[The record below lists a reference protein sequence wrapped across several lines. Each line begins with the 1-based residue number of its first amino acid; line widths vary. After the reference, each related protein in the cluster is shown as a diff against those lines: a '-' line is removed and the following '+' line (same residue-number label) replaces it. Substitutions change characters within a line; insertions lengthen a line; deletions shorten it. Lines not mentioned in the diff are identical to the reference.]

1 MTGLGRPVVYADRIS
16 EGDLVCGIGS
26 DQGGGAKSTTI
37 SKDTL
42 IAQGAS
48 ALADILLRACLE
60 YPALAAELASL
71 TPAERVDDPAV
82 KSELAKAGD
91 EVGEPYMVGSCPAMQ
106 VVFHAIRRFAATD
119 APILITGE
127 SGTGKELTARAMHE
141 RSQYA
146 KGPFVAV
153 NCAGLPPTL
162 IASELFG
169 HERGAFTGA
178 LSRRIGR
185 IEEAQGGTLFLDEIG
200 DLPME
205 LQANLLRF
213 LQDRTI
219 ERVGSNQHI
228 QIDTRVIAA
237 TNVDVERAVTD
248 GRFRQDLFFRLD
260 VLRIHMPPL
269 REREG
274 DIELLIKFFLNQAAR
289 EFKFESVPR
298 IRATCMEGLRSYGWP
313 GNVRELIS
321 KMRRAVVM
329 ADSRALEIEDFDLNG
344 PAALRPMAPSA
355 PDAVAAQLPQAGKPA
370 VEPDPNP
377 RLATAR
383 AKAEKEA
390 VGAALDKYHF
400 NVTRAS
406 KELGVSRVTMYKLM
420 DRYDI
425 RR

>member
-1 MTGLGRPVVYADRIS
+1 MTGLGRPVVCADRIS
-16 EGDLVCGIGS
+16 EGDLVCEIGS
-26 DQGGGAKSTTI
+26 DQGGGANSKTI

-48 ALADILLRACLE
+48 ALADILLRASLD

-71 TPAERVDDPAV
+71 KPLQRADDPAV
-82 KSELAKAGD
+82 KSELALAGD
-91 EVGEPYMVGSCPAMQ
+91 ETGEPFMVGSCASMQ

-119 APILITGE
+119 APVLITGE

-146 KGPFVAV
+146 RGPFVAV

-169 HERGAFTGA
+169 HEKGAFTGA

-185 IEEAQGGTLFLDEIG
+185 IEEARGGTLFLDEIG
-200 DLPME
+200 DLSME

-219 ERVGSNQHI
+219 ERVGSNEHI

-237 TNVDVERAVTD
+237 TNVDLERAVTE

-269 REREG
+269 RERES
-274 DIELLIKFFLNQAAR
+274 DVELLIKFFLNQAAR
-289 EFKFESVPR
+289 EFKIKSVPG
-298 IRATCMEGLRSYGWP
+298 IRPNCMEGLRSYSWP

-329 ADSRALEIEDFDLNG
+329 AGDRALEIEDFDLNG
-344 PAALRPMAPSA
+344 PAAFGPAAASA
-355 PDAVAAQLPQAGKPA
+355 PDAAIPQAPQPDLPA
-370 VEPDPNP
+370 TDTDPNP

-390 VGAALDKYHF
+390 VQAALDKYHF

-406 KELGVSRVTMYKLM
+406 RELGVSRVTMYKLM